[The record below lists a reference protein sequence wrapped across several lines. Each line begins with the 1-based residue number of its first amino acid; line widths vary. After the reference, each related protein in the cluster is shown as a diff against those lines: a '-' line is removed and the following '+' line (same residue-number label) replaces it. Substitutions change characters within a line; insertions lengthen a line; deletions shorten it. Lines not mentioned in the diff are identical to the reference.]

1 MKWLQPRLFL
11 TDAWPRTDLGSILLD
26 TQIVIG
32 QWTRLFYFLHPFTL
46 RTDPASDLSFVSD
59 TLLSATILAYCPTTT
74 KTSYVNLRLCSHCHW
89 KSVGGPGRFD
99 GKKGAARGTFFPLQ
113 KRQTP
118 WQNPMAPNAIQ
129 SSNAPRCK
137 CEQGL
142 KYTLGRSFLEDLMP
156 VWANGGRILGTWM
169 TASFV
174 TLSDSQPIT

>member
-1 MKWLQPRLFL
+1 MHDPEPTWVQSCSIPRLSLVSGPGYF
-11 TDAWPRTDLGSILLD
+11 I
-26 TQIVIG
+26 
-32 QWTRLFYFLHPFTL
+32 FLHPFTL

-99 GKKGAARGTFFPLQ
+99 GKKGPARGTVFPLQ

-142 KYTLGRSFLEDLMP
+142 KYTLGSSFLED
-156 VWANGGRILGTWM
+156 ASLGIWRE
-169 TASFV
+169 
-174 TLSDSQPIT
+174 TLGNMNDR